1 VSHLEGQRRGEGEV
15 PEGWRESKQSPGE
28 RYIHNEADVTIDS
41 SGSGWRVDI
50 DRMYDDPFAAMRAAD
65 AALAAQEQTKGRWA
79 NLADAAEAT
88 LTTGLLA
95 TNEDMLGRSP
105 PRTDAPQQGERWEVE
120 FEQPGHALDD
130 LLRDGWEPFGIGPA
144 GPKDDGEDWVYVR
157 RRVSP

>member
-1 VSHLEGQRRGEGEV
+1 
-15 PEGWRESKQSPGE
+15 
-28 RYIHNEADVTIDS
+28 
-41 SGSGWRVDI
+41 
-50 DRMYDDPFAAMRAAD
+50 MYDDPFAAMRAAD